1 MVSVKSFH
9 QPRQARSAVLLIL
22 IFLISGIPVSNESG
36 QADIDDS
43 VEWLRFDLPDDSIRN
58 LVGQLDETLSM
69 EERPL
74 LAHSRLGVHDA
85 SGLLFDDEIPEELL
99 VTRPDLSLVLVSTD
113 YRFSEVREA
122 ISDQNGVEVREFIAP
137 SGLLVQGTQN
147 GLSMLKDVKFFNIF
161 LSSDS
166 SNTLKEFEAKLI

>member
-9 QPRQARSAVLLIL
+9 RPRQARSAVLLIL

-58 LVGQLDETLSM
+58 LVGQLDQTLSM

-85 SGLLFDDEIPEELL
+85 
-99 VTRPDLSLVLVSTD
+99 
-113 YRFSEVREA
+113 
-122 ISDQNGVEVREFIAP
+122 
-137 SGLLVQGTQN
+137 
-147 GLSMLKDVKFFNIF
+147 
-161 LSSDS
+161 
-166 SNTLKEFEAKLI
+166 